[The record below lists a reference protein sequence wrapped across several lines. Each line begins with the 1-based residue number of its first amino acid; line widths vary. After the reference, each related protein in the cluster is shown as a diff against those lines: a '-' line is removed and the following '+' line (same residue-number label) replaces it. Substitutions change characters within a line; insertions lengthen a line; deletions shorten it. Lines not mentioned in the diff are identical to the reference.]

1 MFSFGNQNE
10 LFQTRIEVNNFTTG
24 LEQFEIIYVTL
35 KTYPLYQIKYYE
47 MLGYYIPF
55 EIKTPE
61 YFSDLSKLEKA
72 HTVKF
77 HKNLPNFN
85 QIPNEEL
92 QKIKE
97 LYANEK
103 QLLNYNYVQGKLFE
117 KDNNF
122 SKALASYEEGV
133 KIKEQLSMIEMFKV
147 LIEPK
152 EAQKFPVNSIKI
164 L

>member
-1 MFSFGNQNE
+1 MFSLGNQNE
-10 LFQTRIEVNNFTTG
+10 LFQTKIEVNNFTTG
-24 LEQFEIIYVTL
+24 IEQFELVYVTL
-35 KTYPLYQIKYYE
+35 KSYPLYQLKYYE
-47 MLGYYIPF
+47 MLGDYIPL

-61 YFSDLSKLEKA
+61 YFSDISKLEKA
-72 HTVKF
+72 HTIKF
-77 HKNLPNFN
+77 HKNLPNFD
-85 QIPNEEL
+85 QIPAEEL
-92 QKIKE
+92 QKIKD

-117 KDNNF
+117 KDSNF

-133 KIKEQLSMIEMFKV
+133 KLKEQLSMLEMFKI

-152 EAQKFPVNSIKI
+152 EAQKFSVQFP